1 MVSLFRADVLKP
13 NQENLM
19 KKTLVA
25 LAVLAASG
33 AAMAQSSVTLYG
45 IADVYVGKTKGSSV
59 AMGSGGVSTSRL
71 GFKGSEDLGGG
82 LTAIFTFEQAIDLTN
97 GSTRFDPPTLATTTG
112 VSRTFDRQANVGF
125 TGGFGTV
132 KLGRNWNAMDDV
144 FGVANS
150 GFDSVL
156 SANRAWLNTY
166 NGAADAQLYY
176 ATPEF
181 AGFTAAVS
189 TQLKGNAAGGKLS
202 AFNVAYANG
211 PVAVALGY
219 EKDEANGDQKGT
231 LLNGSYDLGMAK
243 LLASY
248 YTTDNTGG
256 VAGAEVNSYQ
266 IGADVPLSSALVLSV
281 GYASSKPKDGQSDSG
296 FGVAA
301 SYSLS
306 KRTSIYGGVRAESRK
321 SANGKADGDFYAL
334 GVRHAF

>member
-1 MVSLFRADVLKP
+1 LKP
-13 NQENLM
+13 NQENFM
-19 KKTLVA
+19 KKTFVA

-33 AAMAQSSVTLYG
+33 AALAQSSVTLYG
-45 IADVYVGKTKGSSV
+45 IADVYVGKTKDSSA

-82 LTAIFTFEQAIDLTN
+82 LSAIFTFEQAIDLTT
-97 GSTRFDPPTLATTTG
+97 GSTRSDPPTLTTTG

-132 KLGRNWNAMDDV
+132 KLGRNWNPMDDI
-144 FGVANS
+144 FAAANS

-156 SANRAWLNTY
+156 AANKVWLNSY

-176 ATPEF
+176 ATPDF
-181 AGFTAAVS
+181 AGLTAAVS

-202 AFNVAYANG
+202 SFNVAYATG
-211 PVAVALGY
+211 PIAVALGY

-231 LLNGSYDLGMAK
+231 MLNGSYDLGMAK

-248 YTTDNTGG
+248 YTTDNTDG
-256 VAGAEVNSYQ
+256 VAGAEVNSFQ
-266 IGADVPLSSALVLSV
+266 LGADVPLSSALVLSV
-281 GYASSKPKDGQSDSG
+281 GYASSKPKGGESDSG

-321 SANGKADGDFYAL
+321 TANGVADGDFYAV

>member
-1 MVSLFRADVLKP
+1 
-13 NQENLM
+13 M

-45 IADVYVGKTKGSSV
+45 IADIWVGKVKGSS
-59 AMGSGGVSTSRL
+59 AEMGSGGVSTSRL

-82 LTAIFTFEQAIDLTN
+82 LTANFTFEQKLDLTN
-97 GSTRFDPPTLATTTG
+97 GATNA
-112 VSRTFDRQANVGF
+112 RTFDRQANVGLS
-125 TGGFGTV
+125 GGFGTI
-132 KLGRNWNAMDDV
+132 KLGRNWNPMDDI
-144 FGVANS
+144 FGASNS
-150 GFDSVL
+150 GFDSAL
-156 SANRAWLNTY
+156 SANAIWLNGY

-189 TQLKGNAAGGKLS
+189 TQLKGNAAAGKLS
-202 AFNVAYANG
+202 AFNIAYATG

-231 LLNGSYDLGMAK
+231 MLNGSYDLGMAK

-248 YTTDNTGG
+248 YNTKNTNG
-256 VAGAEVNSYQ
+256 VAGAKVNSYQ
-266 IGADVPLSSALVLSV
+266 LGADIPLGSALTLSV
-281 GYASSKPKDGQSDSG
+281 GYANSKPSGGQSDSG
-296 FGVAA
+296 YGIAA

-306 KRTSIYGGVRAESRK
+306 KRTSVYGGVRQESRK
-321 SANGKADGDFYAL
+321 ASNGTADGDFYAV